1 MVGGA
6 LRRRVAVPGALAS
19 SRAHSDVNIT
29 STLPPR
35 VRRLGYRATLS
46 ARPFQSNLNS
56 FDLMQEPMGYFDK
69 YSKPVYFT
77 LGNHRDITNFV
88 FVVCFAF

>member
-56 FDLMQEPMGYFDK
+56 LDLMQGPMGYFDTC
-69 YSKPVYFT
+69 SKPVYFT
-77 LGNHRDITNFV
+77 LRFTLYLTIDTLQTL
-88 FVVCFAF
+88 CL